1 MAADQ
6 CKHYCFQQRWAR
18 AYRDDSYHVA
28 VDTNNGVE
36 AMNKTLKY
44 NYLPKGK
51 NITLSHLVTILVE
64 EFLPEAFHKY
74 QKENFAMS
82 KFYRSYNDFVPD
94 YLQGRPR
101 KVILHCLSRMQK
113 VAKFTKES
121 IKMASPGTFIV
132 HSPSGKE
139 HKVQFVAEDNM
150 PQCTCK
156 DWIRWHIPCKHF
168 LAVFSHYPQWGW
180 ANLPKPYLDSEY
192 LSADSASLLNHQPQ
206 HDGTPQ
212 DHDSDESGNSLEGE
226 KMANTQLPPHHV
238 SLTVCFTS

>member
-1 MAADQ
+1 
-6 CKHYCFQQRWAR
+6 
-18 AYRDDSYHVA
+18 
-28 VDTNNGVE
+28 
-36 AMNKTLKY
+36 MNRTLKY

-82 KFYRSYNDFVPD
+82 EFYRSYNDFVPD

-101 KVILHCLSRMQK
+101 KVILHCLSRLQK
-113 VAKFTKES
+113 VAKFTKAS
-121 IKMASPGTFIV
+121 IKMATAPGTFIV
-132 HSPSGKE
+132 YSPSGKE

-168 LAVFSHYPQWGW
+168 FAVFSHFPRWGW
-180 ANLPKPYLDSEY
+180 ASLPKQYLDSEY
-192 LSADSASLLNHQPQ
+192 LSADSASLLQPGLQ
-206 HDGTPQ
+206 PGHNDTPQ
-212 DHDSDESGNSLEGE
+212 NYGSDELGNSLEVE
-226 KMANTQLPPHHV
+226 EMANTELPQRHV
-238 SLTVCFTS
+238 SQCY